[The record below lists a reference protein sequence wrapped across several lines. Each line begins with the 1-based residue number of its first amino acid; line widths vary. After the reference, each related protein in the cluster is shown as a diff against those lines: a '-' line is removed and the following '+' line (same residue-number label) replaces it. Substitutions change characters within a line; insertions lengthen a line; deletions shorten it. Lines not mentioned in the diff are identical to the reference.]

1 MLLFVIHIPQTVI
14 NKIKNYNQQEAFD
27 TTAATQPH
35 MSHCPGTAV
44 IEVNLQDSGAQR
56 LWRRGR
62 VTDMQYGRVSDMQR
76 GREGREGREEGE
88 GESERERGDMEWSVC
103 V

>member
-1 MLLFVIHIPQTVI
+1 LFFNNDKKSPEGEHNASKLVLLFVIHIPQTVI
-14 NKIKNYNQQEAFD
+14 NKRKNYNQQEAFD

-56 LWRRGR
+56 LWRR
-62 VTDMQYGRVSDMQR
+62 
-76 GREGREGREEGE
+76 
-88 GESERERGDMEWSVC
+88 
-103 V
+103 